1 MNGKRKRVEDE
12 DDMSSTASQSSE
24 ESTFSTEESEIEDNE
39 EMKQSPEFKQIL
51 KILSRAVPRQ
61 KALDLLHSM
70 AVSKDILFWT
80 PKGEMLYKNRR
91 IPVTSMA
98 QLCEYILLPYNPEV
112 PKPRA
117 LNTFLDGIAE
127 IGINKTL
134 VKNKKILAELIVKE
148 NEIQNGDG
156 SDEESDTDTS
166 SQGSEQ
172 SKTSETEQDEE
183 SEKEQED
190 RGFNDENSSDGEQ
203 NQGTCPNCDS
213 PDQCH
218 IAVISCPKCKWK
230 EGFIAP
236 LTNMKCDICKG
247 GLCLDK
253 NCLRDVFQLCDA
265 CGHLVHTNVKS
276 GREQHFETDDSE
288 SVSDRE

>member
-1 MNGKRKRVEDE
+1 MNRKRKRVEDE

-98 QLCEYILLPYNPEV
+98 ELCEYILLPYNSEV

-117 LNTFLDGIAE
+117 LNTFLNGIAE
-127 IGINKTL
+127 IGINKAL

-148 NEIQNGDG
+148 NEIQSEDD
-156 SDEESDTDTS
+156 SDEESDTDTA

-172 SKTSETEQDEE
+172 SKASETEQDEE
-183 SEKEQED
+183 SD
-190 RGFNDENSSDGEQ
+190 RGFNDENSRDGEQ
-203 NQGTCPNCDS
+203 NQGTCPNCKS
-213 PDQCH
+213 ADQCD
-218 IAVISCPKCKWK
+218 IAVISCPKCKWQ
-230 EGFIAP
+230 EGFIVP
-236 LTNMKCDICKG
+236 LTNMKCDICEG
-247 GLCLDK
+247 ELCLDK
-253 NCLRDVFQLCDA
+253 SCLSDVFQLCNA
-265 CGHLVHTNVKS
+265 CGHLVHANVKS
-276 GREQHFETDDSE
+276 GREQHFETGSE